1 MNMKKTRNCWLYGLT
16 RSAAIIALV
25 SFPILL
31 AKGVPDP
38 GAYVLAVI
46 AMLAVGTLLL
56 GGIER
61 YYRQRSHKTQGNGN

>member
-16 RSAAIIALV
+16 CCAAIIALV
-25 SFPILL
+25 SVPVLL
-31 AKGVPDP
+31 AKGVSDTR
-38 GAYVLAVI
+38 AYALTVI

-61 YYRQRSHKTQGNGN
+61 YYRQLSHKTRGNGN